1 MPSKAFPYDKP
12 LRSSY
17 PRMSTPSDN
26 SGGMT
31 KAVFNSTSKRFK
43 YHGRQAPN
51 EKAFTPPKSKSTE
64 SKPARLINNDTRS
77 EVIIGMT
84 FARAMGLD
92 DTVHSPQGQDRSLSK
107 PVLLDYEPYDWRAVE
122 EKRRKAKGFAIDKV
136 GRRDGRFY
144 GSSWRGCAAL
154 VPTNLADVPTSY
166 IGVKD
171 MVGEMKTSLVKT
183 SLESKA
189 PARGSLDSLRLGL
202 LTIPKAKA
210 ACSTKLGPGHYNSH
224 AAREKSKSR
233 GGILNDVQKESSA
246 FKAPS
251 RRDRM
256 GDRLDVFRKANVRL
270 KEEREK
276 EEIIKKKKDDDSNPY
291 SMYQNFTPSESLKF
305 LAEIQSDD
313 NFHFL
318 LKRIEE
324 GKQTDEERN

>member
-92 DTVHSPQGQDRSLSK
+92 DTVPGSRPIFVEASAAG
-107 PVLLDYEPYDWRAVE
+107 YEPYDWRAVE

-171 MVGEMKTSLVKT
+171 MVGGDEDQLGKNIIG
-183 SLESKA
+183 EQ
-189 PARGSLDSLRLGL
+189 GSGERKPRQPPSR